1 MPNPIINPAVW
12 AAATPFSISNSTY
25 VALDI
30 ALADID
36 GASGQAILTVPAGAT
51 VIAIRDPVNWTAPGA
66 TLLSGGVWTPVT
78 ALGDWSLT
86 VTPGAMA
93 TDPATLSL
101 SSATSGAGGRL
112 RLVVSGIVGT
122 LSAEPAGGEL
132 SIDRILATPTIL
144 NAQVSMPPLPVH
156 EHDNVQITASV
167 SHSKVENPAPS
178 LALPAPPPIFSAW
191 TPEPANPIAIPSFLS
206 GGASATFTA
215 PPVYAATPVN
225 FTLKSALDFAANL
238 AFDPADPFTT
248 ATLGPV
254 SIEMAN
260 YGMVLVLDRSGSMG
274 ESLGGGMSKWQAA
287 TQAAH
292 AWADLFRAFRP
303 GGGHL
308 AGVVTFENNS
318 PGWTL
323 SSPTEVTFRNP
334 STGAAI
340 PGPQPMTPL
349 SGFGNATTWNLGND
363 QTATPIGDGL
373 VKAWT
378 AVGAQLVPGDRGAVI
393 LMTDGYENAGAV
405 TIAAAKGAASAKFS
419 DVRVG
424 LSAANALIGP
434 RLYTLA
440 VGTQVDDDRLNA
452 LGPYVQ
458 ITESVNEL
466 KTAFAQWLGDVL
478 HAEPLTAMPALADD
492 PEAGPV
498 DPLTPITALPNAL
511 YYRVSTGERVLA
523 LLGQWNDVTD
533 ALRIGHRPQGSTDAF
548 TLVAPGTGVTV
559 TKRATHG
566 LTRIDLKA
574 LLGPGSPAKEWRL
587 EHVNSL
593 GASKPQLIDRALVM
607 VDLVTKVEV
616 GFTQPHFF
624 VGEPIGL
631 ETRIY
636 SGGVPVTDATVLVDS
651 ARPGESLGSYLT
663 QNAPR
668 YKQRH
673 GDIPRPR
680 TDPGKGKGL
689 MVQGLFTMD
698 NIENLPIL
706 KATGLRLFDDGAHG
720 DGVVDDGLYA
730 NVFNETEKEG
740 TYTFRFRIEGKLAD
754 GSQFSRVFV
763 RSTWVGLRPAPGQLG
778 AVWTLLT
785 DPNVF
790 PARSQLTLTPMFRE
804 EYLGPFRG
812 DAIDLKVFG
821 GALDGALIDREDGS
835 YQATVIHDKGVT
847 PTVSVSIWGQDM
859 APTTPGSIT
868 PFGPLGSNCCK
879 IWHLAF
885 RCTLAGLRKA
895 LTGK

>member
-1 MPNPIINPAVW
+1 MPNPIINPDVW

-36 GASGQAILTVPAGAT
+36 AASGQAILTVPAGAT
-51 VIAIRDPVNWTAPGA
+51 VIAIRDPLNWTAPGT
-66 TLLSGGVWTPVT
+66 TLLSGGVWIAVT
-78 ALGDWSLT
+78 ALADWSLT
-86 VTPGAMA
+86 VTPGVMA

-101 SSATSGAGGRL
+101 SSATSGASGRL
-112 RLVVSGIVGT
+112 RLVISGIVGT
-122 LSAEPAGGEL
+122 LSAEPAGGDL

-144 NAQVSMPPLPVH
+144 NAQVTAPPLPAH
-156 EHDNVQITASV
+156 EHDNVAISASV
-167 SHSKVENPAPS
+167 SHSKVENPAPNPIP
-178 LALPAPPPIFSAW
+178 PAPPPILSAW
-191 TPEPANPIAIPSFLS
+191 SPDPANPIAIPSFLS
-206 GGASATFTA
+206 TGASATFTA

-225 FTLKSALDFAANL
+225 FTLKAALDLAANA
-238 AFDPADPFTT
+238 AFDPADPFTI

-303 GGGHL
+303 GAGHL
-308 AGVVTFENNS
+308 VGVVTFENNS

-323 SSPTEVTFRNP
+323 SSPTDVTFRNP

-340 PGPQPMTPL
+340 AGPLPMAPL
-349 SGFGNATTWNLGND
+349 SGFDNVTTWDLGND
-363 QTATPIGDGL
+363 QTSTPIGDGL

-378 AVGAQLVPGDRGAVI
+378 AVGTQLAPGDRGAVI

-405 TIAAAKGAASAKFS
+405 TIAATQGAASAKFS

-452 LGPYVQ
+452 LGPFVQ
-458 ITESVNEL
+458 ITNSVDEI
-466 KTAFAQWLGDVL
+466 KGAFAQWLGEVL
-478 HAEPLTAMPALADD
+478 HADPAMPQPPLAAD
-492 PEAGPV
+492 PDAP
-498 DPLTPITALPNAL
+498 ANAL

-523 LLGQWNDVTD
+523 LLGQWNSVTD
-533 ALRIGHRPQGSTDAF
+533 ALRIGHRPQGSAAAF
-548 TLVAPGTGVTV
+548 TLLAPGAGVTV
-559 TKRATHG
+559 IKRSTHG
-566 LTRIDLKA
+566 LTRVDLTA
-574 LLGPGSPAKEWRL
+574 LLGPGAPASEWRL
-587 EHVNSL
+587 QHVNA
-593 GASKPQLIDRALVM
+593 ASTAQPGLVDRALVM

-636 SGGVPVTDATVLVDS
+636 SAGVAVTDATVLVDS
-651 ARPGESLGSYLT
+651 ARPGESLGTYLT
-663 QNAPR
+663 QNAAR
-668 YKQRH
+668 YKQRR
-673 GDIPRPR
+673 GDIPRSK

-689 MVQGLFTMD
+689 MVQGLFRMD
-698 NIENLPIL
+698 NIDNLPIL
-706 KATGLRLFDDGAHG
+706 NASGLRLFDDGAHG
-720 DGVVDDGLYA
+720 DGLIDDGFYA
-730 NVFNETEKEG
+730 NVFNDTEKEG
-740 TYTFRFRIEGKLAD
+740 TYTFRFRVEGKLAD
-754 GSQFSRVFV
+754 GSQFARVFV
-763 RSTWVGLRPAPGQLG
+763 RSTWVGLRPDPGQLG

-785 DPNVF
+785 DANVT
-790 PARSQLTLTPMFRE
+790 PARSQLILMPMFRE

-812 DAIDLKVFG
+812 DAIDLKVYG
-821 GALDGALIDREDGS
+821 GTLDGALIDREDGS
-835 YQATVIHDKGVT
+835 YQATVIHDKGAT
-847 PTVSVSIWGQDM
+847 PTVSVSIWGQPM
-859 APTTPGSIT
+859 APTMPVPIT
-868 PFGPLGSNCCK
+868 PFGPLGTNCCK
-879 IWHLAF
+879 IWHLAI

>member
-25 VALDI
+25 VALDV
-30 ALADID
+30 ALANID
-36 GASGQAILTVPAGAT
+36 AASGQAILTVPAGAT
-51 VIAIRDPVNWTAPGA
+51 VTAIRDPANWTTPGS
-66 TLLSGGVWTPVT
+66 TLLSGGVWTAVT

-86 VTPGAMA
+86 VTPGALA

-112 RLVVSGIVGT
+112 RLVISGMAGA

-144 NAQVSMPPLPVH
+144 NAQVTTPPLPVR
-156 EHDNVQITASV
+156 EQDNVTIAASV

-178 LALPAPPPIFSAW
+178 VALPAPPPILSAW
-191 TPEPANPIAIPSFLS
+191 TPDPANPIAVKAFLNL
-206 GGASATFTA
+206 GASATFTA
-215 PPVYAATPVN
+215 PGVYATTPVN
-225 FTLKSALDFAANL
+225 FTLKAALDLAAN
-238 AFDPADPFTT
+238 AAVDPSDPFTT

-254 SIEMAN
+254 NIELVR

-274 ESLGGGMSKWQAA
+274 GTLGGGMNKWQAA

-292 AWADLFRAFRP
+292 AWTDLFRAFRP
-303 GGGHL
+303 GGSHL
-308 AGVVTFENNS
+308 AGVVTFENDS
-318 PGWTL
+318 GAWTL
-323 SSPTEVTFRNP
+323 STDADVTFRNP

-340 PGPQPMTPL
+340 AGPAPMAAL
-349 SGFGNATTWNLGND
+349 SSFGNVTTWNLGSD
-363 QTATPIGDGL
+363 QTNTSIGDGL

-378 AVGAQLVPGDRGAVI
+378 AIGAQLGPNDRGAVV

-405 TIAAAKGAASAKFS
+405 TIAAAKGPAMATFAAT
-419 DVRVG
+419 RVSG
-424 LSAANALIGP
+424 QQSAANNLIGP

-440 VGTQVDDDRLNA
+440 IGTEVDDDRLNA
-452 LGPYVQ
+452 LGPYRQ

-466 KTAFAQWLGDVL
+466 KTAFGEWLGDVVE
-478 HAEPLTAMPALADD
+478 AEPLMPMAPLVADPD
-492 PEAGPV
+492 APA
-498 DPLTPITALPNAL
+498 NAL

-523 LLGQWNDVTD
+523 LLVQWSNLTD
-533 ALRIGHRPQGSTDAF
+533 SLLIGHRPQGSGAAF
-548 TLVAPGTGVTV
+548 TPVGPGVAVSVTER
-559 TKRATHG
+559 TTHA
-566 LTRIDLKA
+566 LTRVDLPA
-574 LLGPGSPAKEWRL
+574 LLGAGAPASEWRL
-587 EHVNSL
+587 QHVN
-593 GASKPQLIDRALVM
+593 AANAPQAGLIDRALVM

-631 ETRIY
+631 ETRIHC
-636 SGGVPVTDATVLVDS
+636 GGVPVTDATVLIDS
-651 ARPGESLGSYLT
+651 ARPGEGLGTYLT
-663 QNAPR
+663 QNAVR
-668 YKQRH
+668 YKRQQ
-673 GDIPRPR
+673 GDFPRPK
-680 TDPGKGKGL
+680 TDPGKGKGQ
-689 MVQGLFTMD
+689 MVHRLFEMD

-706 KATGLRLFDDGAHG
+706 RASGLPLFDDGAHG
-720 DGVVDDGLYA
+720 DGAVDDGLYA
-730 NVFNETEKEG
+730 NVFNDTEKEG

-763 RSTWVGLRPAPGQLG
+763 RSTWVGMRPDPGQLG
-778 AVWTLLT
+778 AVWTVLT
-785 DPNVF
+785 APNVT
-790 PARSQLTLTPMFRE
+790 PVSSQLILTPMFRN

-812 DAIDLKVFG
+812 DAIELKVYG
-821 GALDGALIDREDGS
+821 GALDGALVDREDGS
-835 YQATVIHDKGVT
+835 YQATVIHDKGAT

-859 APTTPGSIT
+859 TPTAPTPAS
-868 PFGPLGSNCCK
+868 PFGPLGANCCK